1 MAQALSAPPAEDR
14 PVFFFSVMVLHQY
27 FFGITTFLI
36 SLFLIL
42 LILVQRGRGGGLSG
56 ALGGPGGQSAFGTK
70 AGDLFTRI
78 TIVTAAIWIFW
89 CALAVWWMQIP
100 DVVDLNSGGGA
111 AIPVGGAVGDGI
123 GGTNG
128 AAGGLIPP
136 GDLPGLQGTTNPGTA
151 PSDAPTP
158 SPSTGSV
165 NPVPPAESV
174 PATNNGAAG
183 DTPAASTPPAAS
195 GDPASADQPKSDTP

>member
-1 MAQALSAPPAEDR
+1 
-14 PVFFFSVMVLHQY
+14 VFFFSAMVLHQY

-70 AGDLFTRI
+70 AGDIFTRI

-111 AIPVGGAVGDGI
+111 AIPVGGAVSDGI
-123 GGTNG
+123 GGADG

-136 GDLPGLQGTTNPGTA
+136 SDLPGLEGTSTSGSQTPGTTTPEITPLETTSPSPATGTA
-151 PSDAPTP
+151 D
-158 SPSTGSV
+158 
-165 NPVPPAESV
+165 PVPPAESV
-174 PATNNGAAG
+174 PATSAKEGGNTPASST
-183 DTPAASTPPAAS
+183 TPAANGEPTATGSP
-195 GDPASADQPKSDTP
+195 DQPKSDTP

>member
-1 MAQALSAPPAEDR
+1 MAQALSAPPAEDP

-70 AGDLFTRI
+70 AGDIFTRI

-123 GGTNG
+123 GGAGG

-136 GDLPGLQGTTNPGTA
+136 GDLPGLQGTTTPGA
-151 PSDAPTP
+151 APTESA
-158 SPSTGSV
+158 SPLPATGGV
-165 NPVPPAESV
+165 DPVPPAESV
-174 PATNNGAAG
+174 PSNSNSDAGTAPAT
-183 DTPAASTPPAAS
+183 STPP
-195 GDPASADQPKSDTP
+195 ADQPKSDTP

>member
-1 MAQALSAPPAEDR
+1 
-14 PVFFFSVMVLHQY
+14 VFFFSAMVLHQY

-70 AGDLFTRI
+70 AGDIFTRI

-111 AIPVGGAVGDGI
+111 AIPVGGAVSDGI
-123 GGTNG
+123 GGADG

-136 GDLPGLQGTTNPGTA
+136 SDLPGLEGTSTFGSQTRHWRQLRHRLPPELPIPCRLPSRFPQPAPKKVETLLHPPRLQRLMASRRLLVRLTNPSRILPERLLRT
-151 PSDAPTP
+151 
-158 SPSTGSV
+158 
-165 NPVPPAESV
+165 
-174 PATNNGAAG
+174 
-183 DTPAASTPPAAS
+183 
-195 GDPASADQPKSDTP
+195 